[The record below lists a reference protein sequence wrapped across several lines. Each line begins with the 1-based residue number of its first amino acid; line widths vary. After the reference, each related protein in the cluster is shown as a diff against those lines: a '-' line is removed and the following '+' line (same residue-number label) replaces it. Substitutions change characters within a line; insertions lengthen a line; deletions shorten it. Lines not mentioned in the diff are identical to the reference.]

1 MTARCKGFFRFVT
14 ACCVLIASAGL
25 CFAQTGSV
33 TSDYVFRPGDVISV
47 SIVGQPGESIP
58 RLIIPEDGR
67 ISVFNKHIQAAGRT
81 RAELEKELT
90 EIASELIKNPIISVN
105 LVETP
110 HNRVFVT
117 GAVASP
123 GAIDYVQ
130 GLTIRKALARAGGL
144 KPTAG
149 KTLILIRPSSKQN
162 VLTNQ
167 NQLIENQNALPVFK
181 NIDLLALM
189 NGDASQDVEL
199 FPGDYIQV
207 SEATVTVAGEVGK
220 PGDLPYSDANTLLRA
235 IANAGGLTQEADPRN
250 VIIRRDGA
258 ERGRVDLTVLSG
270 AVKVGAGASG
280 TDVPLEPGD
289 TVYVPEAVIHLV
301 GEVVRPGAYPF
312 RNADTALK
320 AVASAGGLLPT
331 ANQYRAVVQRDGKIA
346 AYVDLSRVEE
356 TGSPAFDDTK
366 DANFALQP
374 GDILFVPPMRER
386 VHVEGA
392 VNKPGDVFL
401 IPKVRDKILDVLAM
415 ASGAQ
420 TGADLR
426 RVELR
431 RPTPDGRYIKMT
443 LDLSPTGSP
452 SNNVIVREGDYIYV
466 PLKQPKGWN
475 TMTVLSTVIGIMSIS
490 GVKF

>member
-14 ACCVLIASAGL
+14 ACCILAVSAGL
-25 CFAQTGSV
+25 CFAQTSSV
-33 TSDYVFRPGDVISV
+33 TSDYVFRPGDVISI

-117 GAVASP
+117 GAVGISGP
-123 GAIDYVQ
+123 ISYVQ
-130 GLTIRKALARAGGL
+130 GLTLRKAIAQAGGL

-149 KTLILIRPSSKQN
+149 KTITLIRSSS
-162 VLTNQ
+162 
-167 NQLIENQNALPVFK
+167 EPVAIK
-181 NIDLLALM
+181 IDLPALM
-189 NGDASQDVEL
+189 MGDSSDVEL
-199 FPGDYIQV
+199 LPGDYILV
-207 SEATVTVAGEVGK
+207 GEAVITVAGEVLR
-220 PGDLPYSDANTLLRA
+220 PGDQPYSSANTLLRA
-235 IANAGGLTQEADPRN
+235 IANAGGLTLKADPRN
-250 VIIRRDGA
+250 VIIRRDGTEKA
-258 ERGRVDLTVLSG
+258 RVDLTMVSKSTE
-270 AVKVGAGASG
+270 AESNVSSEA
-280 TDVPLEPGD
+280 DFRLEPGD
-289 TVYVPEAVIHLV
+289 TVYVPEAVVQIL
-301 GEVVRPGAYPF
+301 GEVVKPGAYPF
-312 RNADTALK
+312 YGANTALK

-374 GDILFVPPMRER
+374 GDILFVPPVRDS
-386 VHVEGA
+386 VHLEGA
-392 VNKPGDVFL
+392 VNRPGRVFL

-415 ASGAQ
+415 ASGAHIA
-420 TGADLR
+420 ADLK

-431 RPTPDGRYIKMT
+431 RPTPEGKYIKMT
-443 LDLSPTGSP
+443 LDLSPSGSP
-452 SNNVIVREGDYIYV
+452 ANNVIVKDGDYIYV
-466 PLKQPKGWN
+466 PMKQVKTWN
-475 TMTVLSTVIGIMSIS
+475 AITVINTVISIMSIA
-490 GVKF
+490 GVRF